1 MLKKLMFFFLFFFIS
16 LTNVF
21 AEEVN
26 LYLFYS
32 KTCSTCAKEKVYLEE
47 LKGKYDYLN
56 VIMYEVTE
64 NEDNNSLMKNVKEAL
79 KEKDIHVPYT
89 VIGTMGLIGFNDT
102 IASQMEDAIIKYNT
116 TNHVDIVYAK
126 QNNLNIDYK
135 IDYPEGNYNLPIL
148 GDVNPKEVSLP
159 LISIIIGLVDGF
171 NPCAM
176 WVLIFLISML
186 FNMKNRK
193 RMWILGLTFL
203 VTSALV
209 YLVFMMSWLQ
219 VAISLTSIKWFRYII
234 SLIALIGGYINISC
248 YIKSLKEKDGC
259 HVVDSNKRK
268 KIFDRIRKFTS
279 EKSIFIALFGI
290 IGLAVSVNLIELA
303 CSSGLPLIY
312 TQILALN
319 DLSSLQHF
327 LYICLYVLFFLFDD
341 IMIFFIAIKTLEI
354 SGISTKYTKYSHLIG
369 GVIMLLI
376 AILMTFK
383 PEWLMFNF

>member
-234 SLIALIGGYINISC
+234 SLIALIGGYINISS

-327 LYICLYVLFFLFDD
+327 LYICLYVLFFLFND
-341 IMIFFIAIKTLEI
+341 IMIFFIAMKTLEI

>member
-234 SLIALIGGYINISC
+234 SLIALIGGYINISS

-279 EKSIFIALFGI
+279 EKSIFIALLGI

-341 IMIFFIAIKTLEI
+341 IMIFFIAMKTLEI

-369 GVIMLLI
+369 GIIMLLI

>member
-64 NEDNNSLMKNVKEAL
+64 NEENNSLMKNVKEAL

-234 SLIALIGGYINISC
+234 SLIALIGGYINISS

-341 IMIFFIAIKTLEI
+341 IMIFFIAMKTLEI

-369 GVIMLLI
+369 GIIMLLI

>member
-234 SLIALIGGYINISC
+234 SLIALIGGYINISS

-341 IMIFFIAIKTLEI
+341 IMIFFIAMKTLEI

>member
-159 LISIIIGLVDGF
+159 LISTIIGLVDGF

-234 SLIALIGGYINISC
+234 SLIALIGGYINISS

-341 IMIFFIAIKTLEI
+341 IMIFFIAMKTLEI

>member
-234 SLIALIGGYINISC
+234 SLIALIGGYINISS

-341 IMIFFIAIKTLEI
+341 IMIFFIAMKTLEI

-369 GVIMLLI
+369 GIIMLLI

>member
-234 SLIALIGGYINISC
+234 SLIALIGGYINISS